1 MKKKNSQEERIGEN
15 YPLDFSTKPYWS
27 QKTKIEILQRR
38 VIVYSLQYY
47 EMDYNVVSDKY
58 FDDISKQ
65 LVWYMENTDK
75 QVLKNTE
82 YFYCLHDFDAST
94 GFFIKDRLN
103 EYDLV
108 YLSKIARLVIESYK
122 SSIKGE
128 TKKRRK

>member
-1 MKKKNSQEERIGEN
+1 MRKKNDAENRIGEN

-47 EMDYNVVSDKY
+47 EMSENVVSDKY

-65 LVWYMENTDK
+65 LVWYMENTDE
-75 QVLKNTE
+75 QVLKDTE
-82 YFYCLHDFDAST
+82 YYYCLYDFDATT

-103 EYDLV
+103 KYDLH
-108 YLSKIARLVIESYK
+108 YLSHIAALVIRGCK
-122 SSIKGE
+122 KD
-128 TKKRRK
+128 KKRKN